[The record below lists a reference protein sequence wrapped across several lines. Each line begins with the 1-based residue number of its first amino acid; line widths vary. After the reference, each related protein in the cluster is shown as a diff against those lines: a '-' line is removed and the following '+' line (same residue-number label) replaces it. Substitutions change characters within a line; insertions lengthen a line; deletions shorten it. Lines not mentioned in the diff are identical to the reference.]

1 MMGNAK
7 HGHIL
12 RQGLTHPAPSSR
24 PSGFGDGI
32 SEIESRYRSLV
43 GYNFRL
49 TMGWRQIPGLFL
61 FAQHLRGGAVGGYMH
76 MDYPWTTPYTVD
88 TPGLPPTH
96 PRTTPYTPSV

>member
-49 TMGWRQIPGLFL
+49 TVGWRQIPGLFL
-61 FAQHLRGGAVGGYMH
+61 LNTYVVERATAQPFNRVQAQQEKL
-76 MDYPWTTPYTVD
+76 
-88 TPGLPPTH
+88 
-96 PRTTPYTPSV
+96 